1 MEPIKGS
8 SEGKLPSPKSLNE
21 LMELLLKLNNKLRE
35 KISSRKKKSSPE
47 KIDVVIIIM
56 TSQEEK
62 TKMAKAA
69 KTGKSQ
75 LPKDDWIKNL
85 IADIEKNTSSS
96 Q

>member
-8 SEGKLPSPKSLNE
+8 NEGKLPSPKSLNE
-21 LMELLLKLNNKLRE
+21 LMKLLLKLNTKLRE
-35 KISSRKKKSSPE
+35 KISPRKKNSPPE
-47 KIDVVIIIM
+47 KMDVVIIIM

-62 TKMAKAA
+62 TKNVKSA

-85 IADIEKNTSSS
+85 IADIEKDSSTR
-96 Q
+96 

>member
-21 LMELLLKLNNKLRE
+21 LMKLLLKLNTKLRE
-35 KISSRKKKSSPE
+35 KLSPHKKKRAPE

-62 TKMAKAA
+62 SKNPKAA
-69 KTGKSQ
+69 ITGKSQ

-85 IADIEKNTSSS
+85 IADIEKDTST

>member
-8 SEGKLPSPKSLNE
+8 SEGKIPSPKSLNE
-21 LMELLLKLNNKLRE
+21 LMKLLLELNTKLQEKLYPRKNKGN
-35 KISSRKKKSSPE
+35 PE
-47 KIDVVIIIM
+47 KMDVVIIIM

-62 TKMAKAA
+62 AKSSKAA

-85 IADIEKNTSSS
+85 IADIEKNTSTP
-96 Q
+96 